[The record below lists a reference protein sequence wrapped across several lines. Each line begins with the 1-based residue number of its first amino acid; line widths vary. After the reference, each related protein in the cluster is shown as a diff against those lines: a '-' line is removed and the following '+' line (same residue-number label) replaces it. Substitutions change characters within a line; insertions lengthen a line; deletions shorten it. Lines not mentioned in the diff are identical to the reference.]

1 MPESFE
7 WEIIVVENNS
17 TDKTRAV
24 VEEYCQQ
31 YPKRFRYLL
40 EARPLI
46 GLAHSWRCGL
56 RFSAPRCYCTTVA
69 AKLVG
74 APGDIPELTN
84 VVTLDAPSVAVKLP
98 PETGIDDCAARLLLA
113 SVR

>member
-56 RFSAPRCYCTTVA
+56 
-69 AKLVG
+69 
-74 APGDIPELTN
+74 
-84 VVTLDAPSVAVKLP
+84 
-98 PETGIDDCAARLLLA
+98 
-113 SVR
+113 